1 MPNNDI
7 LLIDGIIDDLLATQ
21 NLADKN
27 ENRGKV
33 FECFAIGEYLKNYD
47 LNEKELN
54 NGIVDGQDDGG
65 IDGFY
70 IFLNGNPVLDASD
83 YIWPKRNAELE
94 IYIIT
99 CKHHDTYELGPLE
112 SLDSTLSEIFD
123 LRLAT
128 ADFKS
133 NLNSRIIKKRNDLIY
148 AYRKT
153 AAALTKC
160 TIHIAYI
167 SRGDSSSV
175 APNITAKGEK
185 IATTCASLFT
195 ESDVEVSFCGSSDL
209 IRKYRKKRNALVS
222 LLTKKSFQHKSDFV
236 ALVSLRDYFNFI
248 TDEDGKLKRYY
259 FEENVRDY
267 LGENRTN
274 IDIARTLENQESPD
288 FWLLNN
294 GITMLSSHATS
305 YDSGIEVENVQIVNG
320 LQTTNT
326 IYQHYCAH
334 PEDQSQRLLLIK
346 IICSTEESV
355 RNQIIQ
361 ATNNQSQIPLYSL
374 HATDKIQKDIED
386 ILLANE
392 LYYERRANH
401 YKNQGYPEDK
411 IFAPLYLA
419 AGYISL
425 VLKLPHRAASLKS
438 KFMNK
443 PEQYEKV
450 FSDKAD
456 LRVWPKIAT
465 IIRHIDSISE
475 QHRTRLKS
483 STENYLKTIRP
494 LVSVLAVGK
503 LLGKLS
509 FGERDLVTLNTELLT
524 DELVEQVLID
534 VIDKINQDKQIR
546 SIKDIHSR
554 EKMNEIICAIAQK
567 YGLTDFVAIE
577 KRRDFILDDYEIT
590 DDFLELVKQE
600 LPTQPWPAGVHKTI
614 AAKLGCSNS
623 KVYRS
628 IDLLIE
634 KGRFREQK
642 DGKLL

>member
-7 LLIDGIIDDLLATQ
+7 LLIDGIIDDLLITQ
-21 NLADKN
+21 NLPDKN

-33 FECFAIGEYLKNYD
+33 FECFAIGAYLKNYD
-47 LNEKELN
+47 LNDKELN
-54 NGIVDGQDDGG
+54 NGIVDGQNDGG

-83 YIWPKRNAELE
+83 YTWPKRNAELE
-94 IYIIT
+94 VYIIT

-112 SLDSTLSEIFD
+112 SLDSTLSEVFD

-133 NLNSRIIKKRNDLIY
+133 NLNEQIIKKRNDLIY

-167 SRGDSSSV
+167 SRGDSSNV

-185 IATTCASLFT
+185 IAATCASLFT
-195 ESDVEVSFCGSSDL
+195 ESNVEVSFCGSSDL

-222 LLTKKSFQHKSDFV
+222 LLTKKSFQQKSDFV
-236 ALVSLRDYFNFI
+236 ALVSLRDYFDFI

-294 GITMLSSHATS
+294 GITMLSSHATP
-305 YDSGIEVENVQIVNG
+305 YDSRIDVENVQIVNG

-334 PEDQSQRLLLIK
+334 PEDQSQRLLLVK

-386 ILLANE
+386 VLLANE
-392 LYYERRANH
+392 LYYERRTNY

-411 IFAPLYLA
+411 IFSPLYLA

-443 PEQYEKV
+443 PKQYEKV
-450 FSDKAD
+450 FSGKAD
-456 LRVWPKIAT
+456 LRVWPKIAV

-483 STENYLKTIRP
+483 SAENYLKTIRP
-494 LVSVLAVGK
+494 IVSVLAVGK
-503 LLGKLS
+503 LLSKLS
-509 FGERDLVTLNTELLT
+509 FGERDLVSLDAELLT
-524 DELVEQVLID
+524 DELIEQVLID
-534 VIDKINQDKQIR
+534 VIDEINQDKQIR
-546 SIKDIHSR
+546 SIKDIHTR
-554 EKMNEIICAIAQK
+554 KKMNEIICSIAQK

-577 KRRDFILDDYEIT
+577 KRQDFILDDYEIT
-590 DDFLELVKQE
+590 DDFLDIVKQE
-600 LPTQPWPAGVHKTI
+600 LPAQPWPAGVHKTI
-614 AAKLGCSNS
+614 AAQLGCSNS

-634 KGRFREQK
+634 KGYFKEQI
-642 DGKLL
+642 DGVIL

>member
-1 MPNNDI
+1 MWI
-7 LLIDGIIDDLLATQ
+7 
-21 NLADKN
+21 
-27 ENRGKV
+27 
-33 FECFAIGEYLKNYD
+33 F
-47 LNEKELN
+47 
-54 NGIVDGQDDGG
+54 
-65 IDGFY
+65 GF
-70 IFLNGNPVLDASD
+70 DQ
-83 YIWPKRNAELE
+83 K
-94 IYIIT
+94 
-99 CKHHDTYELGPLE
+99 
-112 SLDSTLSEIFD
+112 
-123 LRLAT
+123 
-128 ADFKS
+128 
-133 NLNSRIIKKRNDLIY
+133 
-148 AYRKT
+148 
-153 AAALTKC
+153 
-160 TIHIAYI
+160 I
-167 SRGDSSSV
+167 SQ
-175 APNITAKGEK
+175 
-185 IATTCASLFT
+185 
-195 ESDVEVSFCGSSDL
+195 
-209 IRKYRKKRNALVS
+209 KRNALVS
-222 LLTKKSFQHKSDFV
+222 LITRKCFQHKSDFV
-236 ALVSLRDYFNFI
+236 ALVSLRDYFDFI

-305 YDSGIEVENVQIVNG
+305 YDSRIDVENVQIVNG

-334 PEDQSQRLLLIK
+334 PKDQSERLLLVK
-346 IICSTEESV
+346 IICSTEDSV

-386 ILLANE
+386 VLLANE
-392 LYYERRANH
+392 LYYERRTNY
-401 YKNQGYPEDK
+401 YKNQGCSEDK
-411 IFAPLYLA
+411 IFSPLYLA

-443 PEQYEKV
+443 PKQYEKV

-456 LRVWPKIAT
+456 LRVWPKVAI

-494 LVSVLAVGK
+494 IISVLAVGK

-509 FGERDLVTLNTELLT
+509 FGERDLVSLNTELLT
-524 DELVEQVLID
+524 DELIEQVLID
-534 VIDKINQDKQIR
+534 VIDEINQDKQIR
-546 SIKDIHSR
+546 SFKDIHTR
-554 EKMNEIICAIAQK
+554 KKMNEIICSIAQK

-577 KRRDFILDDYEIT
+577 KRQDFILDDYEIT
-590 DDFLELVKQE
+590 DDFLDLVKQE
-600 LPTQPWPAGVHKTI
+600 LPAQPWPAGVHKTI
-614 AAKLGCSNS
+614 AEQLGCSNS

-634 KGRFREQK
+634 KGFFKEQK
-642 DGKLL
+642 DGVIL